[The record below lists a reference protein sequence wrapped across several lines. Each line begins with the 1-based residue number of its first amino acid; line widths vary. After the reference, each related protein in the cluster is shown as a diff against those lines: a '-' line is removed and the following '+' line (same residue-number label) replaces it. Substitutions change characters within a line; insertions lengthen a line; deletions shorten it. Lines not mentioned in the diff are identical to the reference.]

1 MGILDTVVGRFKT
14 EAPDR
19 PYECL
24 QCGVHLDVEYYICP
38 NCGSFSIDR
47 RSMAL

>member
-1 MGILDTVVGRFKT
+1 MGLLHKVAERFQHDPP
-14 EAPDR
+14 ER

-24 QCGVHLDVEYYICP
+24 QCGVYLDVEYYICP

-47 RSMAL
+47 RSVYL